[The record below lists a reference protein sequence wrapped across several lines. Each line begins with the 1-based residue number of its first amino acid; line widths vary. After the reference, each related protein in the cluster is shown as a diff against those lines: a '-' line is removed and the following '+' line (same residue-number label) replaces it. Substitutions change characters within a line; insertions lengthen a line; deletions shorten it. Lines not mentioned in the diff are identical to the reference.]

1 MRQARYHE
9 HGGPEVLRIDEV
21 AKPEP
26 GPGQVLIEVE
36 AIGTNM
42 IDTVFRAGTGLWQR
56 PLPTDLTG
64 DVVGRV
70 TGVGSGVTTATVGDR
85 VATLSEQAAAD
96 YVTADATWLARVPEK
111 ADAAEAT
118 VLASLAPLARGLLR
132 AARLDGPT
140 AGPPHHKTVLV
151 QSAAGGV
158 GHLLVQ
164 LAQILGAG
172 RVIGTA
178 STEAKRDFVRSLG
191 ALAVDSA
198 DPGWADGVR
207 ELAPDGVDIVLDSV
221 GGTVFDAGV
230 ELLAPLGRMVTYG
243 AIGGVMPTVSALNLF
258 ALKQVSGFSMLAW
271 RAARP
276 ELALADMAEVADLFA
291 AGRLRSAVHARV
303 PLAQASTAHQILD
316 ARANSGRVV
325 LIP

>member
-1 MRQARYHE
+1 MRQVRYHE
-9 HGGPEVLRIDEV
+9 HGEPEVLRIDEV

-36 AIGTNM
+36 ATGTNM
-42 IDTVFRAGTGLWQR
+42 IDTVFRSGTGLWQR
-56 PLPTDLTG
+56 PLPGSLTG

-70 TGVGSGVTTATVGDR
+70 TGIGPGVRTVSVGDR
-85 VATLSEQAAAD
+85 VATLSEGAAAD
-96 YVTADATWLARVPEK
+96 YVVAEPTWLTPVPAT

-118 VLASLAPLARGLLR
+118 VLAAIAPLARGLLR
-132 AARLDGPT
+132 AAHLNGSE
-140 AGPPHHKTVLV
+140 TVLV

-164 LAQILGAG
+164 LALLLGAG
-172 RVIGTA
+172 QVIGTA

-191 ALAVDSA
+191 GTPVDSA
-198 DPGWADGVR
+198 DPGWAASVR
-207 ELAPDGVDIVLDSV
+207 ELAPDGVDMVLDSV
-221 GGTVFDAGV
+221 GGAVFDAGV

-243 AIGGVMPTVSALNLF
+243 AIGGTMPTVSALNLF
-258 ALKQVSGFSMLAW
+258 ALKQVSGFSMMAW

-276 ELALADMAEVADLFA
+276 EQARADMTEIADLFA
-291 AGRLRSAVHARV
+291 GGRLRSAVHARL
-303 PLAQASTAHQILD
+303 PLEQASTAHQILD

-325 LIP
+325 LVP